1 MFKSTIT
8 RENALAIMHNAD
20 STKAENT
27 LASFI
32 VNIDGKTEAEAV
44 AVAEAMNKKAL
55 AEAVTTLWDGDN
67 FKWEKLIDG
76 VKYYTIDTE
85 ADTEAE
91 AVKEKAV
98 LVRDIFCKKKTKNST
113 KAVVDPMIYAMV
125 TTIGNN
131 FGVAFAEDH
140 KEVVSMLRVYTKFSN
155 APKCFFEDTCAS
167 NNSLERQ
174 LQVIADTMYGKTEAV
189 KIKKM
194 YVVHAKDTFV
204 KTTKDG
210 YKMGNE
216 IALLQILVDH
226 IADCKNGKKYTLV
239 SKLDGHKE
247 VKEKTD
253 KK

>member
-1 MFKSTIT
+1 MFTVKFNKT
-8 RENALAIMHNAD
+8 EAEAVLVHAD
-20 STKAENT
+20 STEAEKT
-27 LASFI
+27 LAVFVRDSF
-32 VNIDGKTEAEAV
+32 GKTEAEAV
-44 AVAEAMNKKAL
+44 AVAEDINKKNLSL
-55 AEAVTTLWDGDN
+55 AVASLWDGDS

-91 AVKEKAV
+91 AVKEKTV
-98 LVRDIFCKKKTKNST
+98 LVRDCFCKKKTKNST
-113 KAVVDPMIYAMV
+113 KAVVDSVLYAMV

-140 KEVVSMLRVYTKFSN
+140 KEVISMLRVYTKFSN
-155 APKCFFEDTCAS
+155 APKCFFEDTCHS

-174 LQVIADTMYGKTEAV
+174 LQVITDTMYGKAEAV

-226 IADCKNGKKYTLV
+226 IADCKNGKKYIFT

-247 VKEKTD
+247 VKDKND